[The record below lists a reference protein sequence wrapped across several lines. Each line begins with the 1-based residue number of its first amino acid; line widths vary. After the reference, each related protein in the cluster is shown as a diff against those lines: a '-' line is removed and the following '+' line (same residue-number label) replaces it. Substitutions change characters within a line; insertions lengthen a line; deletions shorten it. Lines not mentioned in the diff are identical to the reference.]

1 MHFGDICFLREVVMS
16 FAVRS
21 STLSLGLSVCVIAVA
36 ACSEQTPTAPR
47 AGAARATASASGLA
61 SVGASRRLIALR
73 DSNSASNVIAR
84 IRALGGKVIRSHPG
98 AGIVV
103 ASGLTDAAA
112 QSLAQQPDV
121 VEVMKDRLVQ
131 WVRPT
136 SLPSSAVEASEAAK
150 HRPITGAPDDQ
161 SGAEFF
167 SQYQWNMRVIRA
179 SDVWLLADGH
189 GKGTTVCDLDSGID
203 PTHIDLAGKVDLNVS
218 TSMVATEPDII
229 DYNGHGTFV
238 SSQIAT
244 NGIGMASVAPLATLC
259 QVKVLDK
266 TGGGLLSDGIAGV
279 IYAADAK
286 ADVINMSFGAYLTTK
301 DPDSKLVAHFFQ
313 RAVNYAHNKGVTV
326 VAAAGN
332 GDSLG
337 VGIDLATDAKGL
349 IEIPAQLNN
358 VISVGATAPHAQ
370 QPGTFD
376 DLASYSNY
384 GYPGVDVFA
393 PGGDFVAGSVIED
406 VVIGACSSF
415 AYPQCAGGSSYLF
428 ADGTSVASPLVAGE
442 AAVIQSDTPD
452 RKTKLDKCILE
463 SSDPLGSRVPDPVF
477 GFGRIDVL
485 AGIHCKQIE

>member
-1 MHFGDICFLREVVMS
+1 MPVAR
-16 FAVRS
+16 RS
-21 STLSLGLSVCVIAVA
+21 STHMLVVSALAVALA
-36 ACSEQTPTAPR
+36 ACSEQAPLAPR
-47 AGAARATASASGLA
+47 ADASRTNASALSLA
-61 SVGASRRLIALR
+61 SVGSTRRLVALR
-73 DSNSASNVIAR
+73 DGRPATDVIAR
-84 IRALGGKVIRSHPG
+84 IRALGGTVTRSHEG

-112 QSLAQQPDV
+112 QSLAQQPNV
-121 VEVMKDRLVQ
+121 VEVLKDRVVQ
-131 WVRPT
+131 WVPPKSLRPSAEKASAAAIAKRRT
-136 SLPSSAVEASEAAK
+136 S
-150 HRPITGAPDDQ
+150 GAPDDQ

-167 SQYQWNMRVIRA
+167 PAFQWNMRVIRA
-179 SDVWLLADGH
+179 SNAWLLNNGH
-189 GKGTTVCDLDSGID
+189 GKGTLVCDLDSGVD
-203 PTHIDLAGKVDLNVS
+203 PTHLDLAGKVDVGVS
-218 TSMVATEPDII
+218 TSMIATEPDIL

-266 TGGGLLSDGIAGV
+266 TGAGLLSDGIAGV
-279 IYAADAK
+279 IYAADAR
-286 ADVINMSFGAYLTTK
+286 ADVINMSFGAYFTTK
-301 DPDSKLVAHFFQ
+301 DPDFKKIVHFFQ

-349 IEIPAQLNN
+349 FELPAQLKN
-358 VISVGATAPHAQ
+358 VISVGATGPHAQ
-370 QPGTFD
+370 QPGTFN

-415 AYPQCAGGSSYLF
+415 SNPACADGRSYSL
-428 ADGTSVASPLVAGE
+428 ADGTSFAAPLAAGE

-452 RKTKLDKCILE
+452 RKTKLDQCIIQ
-463 SSDPLGSRVPDPVF
+463 SADPLGSRVPDPVF

-485 AGIHCKQIE
+485 AGIQCKRIN

>member
-1 MHFGDICFLREVVMS
+1 MKVAG
-16 FAVRS
+16 RS
-21 STLSLGLSVCVIAVA
+21 PARSLILSAFVIAIA
-36 ACSEQTPTAPR
+36 ACSEQAPTAPR
-47 AGAARATASASGLA
+47 ADASRTSAPASSLA

-73 DSNSASNVIAR
+73 DGSSATNVIAR
-84 IRALGGKVIRSHPG
+84 IRALGGTVTRSHPG

-121 VEVMKDRLVQ
+121 VEVMNDRMVQ
-131 WVRPT
+131 WVPPKSLRPAAVKASETIARRPT
-136 SLPSSAVEASEAAK
+136 
-150 HRPITGAPDDQ
+150 TGAPDDQ

-167 SQYQWNMRVIRA
+167 PQFQWNMRVIRA
-179 SDVWLLADGH
+179 SDVWLLPDGH

-203 PTHIDLAGKVDLNVS
+203 PTHLDLAGKVDLSVS
-218 TSMVATEPDII
+218 TSMVATEPDIL

-238 SSQIAT
+238 SSQITT

-259 QVKVLDK
+259 QVKVLNK
-266 TGGGLLSDGIAGV
+266 TGAGLLSDGIAGV
-279 IYAADAK
+279 VYAADAK
-286 ADVINMSFGAYLTTK
+286 ADVINMSFGAYFTTK
-301 DPDSKLVAHFFQ
+301 DPDFKRIVHFFQ
-313 RAVNYAHNKGVTV
+313 RAVDYAHSKGVTL

-393 PGGDFVAGSVIED
+393 PGGDFVAGSVFED

-415 AYPQCAGGSSYLF
+415 SNPQCADGRSYSL
-428 ADGTSVASPLVAGE
+428 ADGTSLASPLAAGE

-452 RKTKLDKCILE
+452 RKTKLDKCIIE
-463 SSDPLGSRVPDPVF
+463 SSDPLSSRVPDPIF

-485 AGIHCKQIE
+485 AGIHCKRIE

>member
-1 MHFGDICFLREVVMS
+1 MS
-16 FAVRS
+16 FAGRS
-21 STLSLGLSVCVIAVA
+21 SALSLTLSAFVIAIA
-36 ACSEQTPTAPR
+36 ACSEQAPLAPR
-47 AGAARATASASGLA
+47 ADASRTTTSPSGLA

-73 DSNSASNVIAR
+73 DGGSATDVIAR
-84 IRALGGKVIRSHPG
+84 IRSLGGTVTRSHPG

-112 QSLAQQPDV
+112 QSLAQRPDV
-121 VEVMKDRLVQ
+121 VEVMKDRMVQ
-131 WVRPT
+131 WVPPKSLRP
-136 SLPSSAVEASEAAK
+136 SAVKASEAIAR
-150 HRPITGAPDDQ
+150 RPTAGAPDDQ

-167 SQYQWNMRVIRA
+167 PEFQWNMRVIRA
-179 SDVWLLADGH
+179 SDVWLLPDGH

-203 PTHIDLAGKVDLNVS
+203 PTHLDLAGKVDLNVS
-218 TSMVATEPDII
+218 TSMVETEPDII

-238 SSQIAT
+238 SSQITT

-266 TGGGLLSDGIAGV
+266 TGAGLLSDGIAGV

-286 ADVINMSFGAYLTTK
+286 ADVINMSFGAYFTTK
-301 DPDSKLVAHFFQ
+301 DPDFKLVVHFFQ
-313 RAVNYAHNKGVTV
+313 RAVNYAHSKGVTL

-376 DLASYSNY
+376 NLASYSNF

-393 PGGDFVAGSVIED
+393 PGGDFVAGSVIQD

-415 AYPQCAGGSSYLF
+415 SDPECADGISYSL

-452 RKTKLDKCILE
+452 RKTKLDQCVIE
-463 SSDPLGSRVPDPVF
+463 SSDPLSSRVPDPIF

-485 AGIHCKQIE
+485 AGIHCKRIE